1 MKPCLIISSITFCL
15 GAILQL
21 SATGHVALIYAGRA
35 LTGLGVGNGYMVAPA
50 YVSVN
55 SPATVRGKMVGLLE
69 TVYQGFSVIGFW
81 INYGVNENIPGSSS
95 SQWKIPVGFQLLP
108 GVLLGVLMCFQ
119 VEAPRWLMQK
129 DRKEEAQKS
138 LSYLRN
144 LPLDHPYVAFEIQQ
158 IEDQLEEEKR
168 LGSHESFL
176 NKCREAV
183 GESNRW
189 RLFLGVG
196 MMLFQNW

>member
-1 MKPCLIISSITFCL
+1 M
-15 GAILQL
+15 G
-21 SATGHVALIYAGRA
+21 LIYAGRA

-81 INYGVNENIPGSSS
+81 INYGVNEHISGTNTA
-95 SQWKIPVGFQLLP
+95 QWKIPVGFQLVP
-108 GVLLGVLMCFQ
+108 GALLGLLMFFQ
-119 VEAPRWLMQK
+119 PEAPRWLMAKGKRIQA
-129 DRKEEAQKS
+129 KES

-144 LPLDHPYVAFEIQQ
+144 LPLDHPYVAFELQQ
-158 IEDQLEEEKR
+158 IQSQLEEEKR

-176 NKCREAV
+176 NKVREMV
-183 GESNRW
+183 GPSNRY
-189 RLFLGVG
+189 RLMLGVG
-196 MMLFQNW
+196 LMLFQNLSGINALNYYSATLISNIGFKGTS